1 MLRKMGATIAIGTD
15 SLASAR
21 SLSMVEN
28 MRLLGDIPLT
38 ELLTYATLN
47 GAKALGIAEEK
58 GSLEVGKR
66 PGLVVLS
73 NIDMQAMCLTAESY
87 ARRII

>member
-1 MLRKMGATIAIGTD
+1 MLREMGATIAIGTD

-21 SLSMVEN
+21 HISMVEN
-28 MRLLGDIPLT
+28 MRLLGDIPLA

-47 GAKALGIAEEK
+47 GAKALGIEKQK

-73 NIDMQAMCLTAESY
+73 DIDMQAMRISEESY

>member
-1 MLRKMGATIAIGTD
+1 MLREMGATIAIGTD

-21 SLSMVEN
+21 NLSMIEN
-28 MRLLGDIPLT
+28 MRLLGDIPLA

-47 GAKALGIAEEK
+47 GAKAIGIAERK
-58 GSLEVGKR
+58 GSIEVGKR

-73 NIDMQAMCLTAESY
+73 NVDMQAMRITTESY
-87 ARRII
+87 ATRII